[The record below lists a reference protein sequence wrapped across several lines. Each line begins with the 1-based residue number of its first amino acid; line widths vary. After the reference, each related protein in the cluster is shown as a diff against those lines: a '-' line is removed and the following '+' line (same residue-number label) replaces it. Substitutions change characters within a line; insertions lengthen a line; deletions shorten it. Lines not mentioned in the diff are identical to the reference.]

1 MERSE
6 YMSMKGELI
15 TAKEDAATA
24 GTKLRELWMGLQ
36 NITSPGRSG
45 GRFLQSEDFKKA
57 KQLLD
62 DIEHW
67 QSVKKECEE
76 RERHFAAQLRDVRPP
91 A

>member
-1 MERSE
+1 MERRE

-15 TAKEDAATA
+15 TAKEEAVAASS
-24 GTKLRELWMGLQ
+24 KLHGLWLDLQ
-36 NITSPGRSG
+36 NITSPGRNG
-45 GRFLQSEDFKKA
+45 GRFLQSADFKKA

-76 RERHFAAQLRDVRPP
+76 REHHFTAQLRDVQPP